1 MDSNFQSD
9 GYKNTGCYNI
19 QCLGFVQI
27 DRSFAFGGDVKPVSI
42 YNESL
47 SEIQFVI
54 KKDKESGNWW
64 LALVDKILG
73 YWPGALFPAT
83 EMGSGHFSREGYGK
97 ASYFQDIGY
106 YNGIRNF
113 TVEGNLI
120 PYATKSSC
128 YDVQIAE
135 DNKGFDGTHFY
146 NGGPGFS
153 IDCL

>member
-1 MDSNFQSD
+1 MHSNFQSD

-73 YWPGALFPAT
+73 YWPGALFPGLADHST
-83 EMGSGHFSREGYGK
+83 AIIMGGAVLNK
-97 ASYFQDIGY
+97 
-106 YNGIRNF
+106 
-113 TVEGNLI
+113 
-120 PYATKSSC
+120 K
-128 YDVQIAE
+128 IAE